1 VLAQPH
7 RSFVTDRGGA
17 QGIESQNH
25 KPKTSEAGDARLA
38 QLKNV
43 ADMAGS
49 RDASIIVAIQKVL

>member
-1 VLAQPH
+1 
-7 RSFVTDRGGA
+7 VTDRGGA